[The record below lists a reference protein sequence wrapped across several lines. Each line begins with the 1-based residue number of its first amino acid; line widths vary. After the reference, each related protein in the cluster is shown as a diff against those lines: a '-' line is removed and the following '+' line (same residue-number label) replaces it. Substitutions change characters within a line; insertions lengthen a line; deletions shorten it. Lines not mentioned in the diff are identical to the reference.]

1 MSEQEN
7 KTSYLDK
14 IKATGKT
21 PSQVIEELG
30 IKLLDEDK
38 LHEAWELCKAFW
50 IAELQNIAKKG
61 DTMKSPKL
69 LAIKDMITICNNEID
84 KLNSMLHIRKIS
96 GNQIR
101 G

>member
-1 MSEQEN
+1 MKKTKSILKSVLALFVALSVLAAVSCSEPP
-7 KTSYLDK
+7 
-14 IKATGKT
+14 T
-21 PSQVIEELG
+21 PKKKKKPEVKSVVVTTDGSLT
-30 IKLLDEDK
+30 
-38 LHEAWELCKAFW
+38 F
-50 IAELQNIAKKG
+50 KKG